1 MKRLMITLMLF
12 IGISSVVMA
21 VGGEHGQQV
30 NWDELNLTKQQANEI
45 NSIRKEYRDQFQEL
59 RKHAIDK
66 NQKKQEML
74 LLRQTMLSGFERILS
89 EKQNQKMNKMMLDQ
103 QKKRVDKRLGY
114 LAGKLA
120 LTPEQKQSIHSLV
133 SNNLADNT
141 SEFLIDDLA
150 KIKKK
155 QQILK
160 QMDQVMTD
168 ILSRQQL
175 EKWQKIKG
183 QRERNQ
189 ALYS

>member
-74 LLRQTMLSGFERILS
+74 LLRQTMLAGFERILS

>member
-30 NWDELNLTKQQANEI
+30 NWDELNLTTQQENEI

-74 LLRQTMLSGFERILS
+74 LLRQTMLAGFERILS
-89 EKQNQKMNKMMLDQ
+89 EEQNQQMNKMMLDQ

-133 SNNLADNT
+133 SNNLVDNT

-183 QRERNQ
+183 QRERSQ

>member
-21 VGGEHGQQV
+21 VSGEHGQQV
-30 NWDELNLTKQQANEI
+30 NWDELNLTTQQANEI
-45 NSIRKEYRDQFQEL
+45 NFIRKEYRDQFQEL

-74 LLRQTMLSGFERILS
+74 LLRQTMLAGFERILS
-89 EKQNQKMNKMMLDQ
+89 EEQNQQMNKMMLDQ

-133 SNNLADNT
+133 SNNLADNA
-141 SEFLIDDLA
+141 SEFLIDDVA

-183 QRERNQ
+183 QRERSQ

>member
-74 LLRQTMLSGFERILS
+74 LLRQTMLAGFERILS

-120 LTPEQKQSIHSLV
+120 LTPQQKQSIHSLV

>member
-74 LLRQTMLSGFERILS
+74 LLRQTMLAGFERILS

-120 LTPEQKQSIHSLV
+120 LTPQQKQSIHSLV
-133 SNNLADNT
+133 SNNLADNK